1 MAGTVTN
8 PGGQCQAGRAP
19 RLPCVSTQRNGQA
32 RIRPGVGRWLRGV
45 GLLAGSLLLAACAG
59 DAVATPPISP
69 GTADRPRDVNII
81 TKDYSFLPPVVD
93 LMPGET
99 VLLHVINGG
108 LEVHEV
114 VIGNPP
120 VQDAWEA
127 AEAAAANPP
136 PGPTPVVVVPPAL
149 AGLRIVVQSGQRV
162 DLQWTVPLDP
172 GPILIGCHIAGH
184 WAKGMQAAIRLVSP
198 TALPSALS
206 SAAATSSPG
215 GPASSAGQP

>member
-1 MAGTVTN
+1 M
-8 PGGQCQAGRAP
+8 
-19 RLPCVSTQRNGQA
+19 STKRNGKA
-32 RIRPGVGRWLRGV
+32 RTGPAPGRWLRGV
-45 GLLAGSLLLAACAG
+45 GLLAAGLLLAACSG

-81 TKDYSFLPPVVD
+81 TKDYSFLPPIVD
-93 LMPGET
+93 LVRGET

-114 VIGNPP
+114 VIGDPS

-136 PGPTPVVVVPPAL
+136 PGPTPVVVVPQEL
-149 AGLRIVVQSGQRV
+149 AGVRIVVQSGQRV

-184 WAKGMQAAIRLVSP
+184 WAKGMQAAIRLVPPGALAPGLRSAPPSP
-198 TALPSALS
+198 
-206 SAAATSSPG
+206 AATQPPT
-215 GPASSAGQP
+215 GPASSGDQP